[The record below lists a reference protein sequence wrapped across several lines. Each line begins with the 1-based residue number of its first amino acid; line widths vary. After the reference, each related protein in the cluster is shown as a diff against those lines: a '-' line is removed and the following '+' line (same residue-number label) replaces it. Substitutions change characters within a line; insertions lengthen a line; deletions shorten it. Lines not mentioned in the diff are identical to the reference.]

1 MPSAFM
7 GILTGAAA
15 AYMLDPQQGR
25 RRRAVIRDRALKT
38 YRETR
43 EFADAASRDLR
54 NHAQG
59 VKAHPASIISM
70 ARGEF
75 TQRNW
80 SPAARVVS
88 GGGGSALMLFGF
100 ARGGVL
106 GLLAFIAGAAALA
119 RAGANKPLGELAR
132 SLPHQQHGNPRLN
145 LSTTEAKE

>member
-25 RRRAVIRDRALKT
+25 RRRAVIRDKALKT

-59 VKAHPASIISM
+59 VKAHPASIINM

-75 TQRNW
+75 TQRSW

-132 SLPHQQHGNPRLN
+132 SLPHQHGKPRLT
-145 LSTTEAKE
+145 LPTTEVKE